1 MTNLRVF
8 SILYVMNHY
17 AKPNTTVFEKKS
29 TVKCYNVTGCCPNV
43 PFVTFRLGSIMIL
56 PGGNCDIFYDG
67 EASDHCFQFGPQPPN
82 QTKYVFEIDGHRCK
96 NIPELLEYAK
106 SLECRRLNLTQDE
119 VEFMDI

>member
-1 MTNLRVF
+1 
-8 SILYVMNHY
+8 MNHC
-17 AKPNTTVFEKKS
+17 ANQNTTVFEKMS
-29 TVKCYNVTGCCPNV
+29 TVKCYNVNGHRPDV
-43 PFVTFRLGSIMIL
+43 PFVTFKLGSIEIL
-56 PGGNCDIFYDG
+56 PSGNYDILYAEEADDG
-67 EASDHCFQFGPQPPN
+67 CFKFGPQAPN

>member
-1 MTNLRVF
+1 
-8 SILYVMNHY
+8 MNHY
-17 AKPNTTVFEKKS
+17 TKPNTTVFEK
-29 TVKCYNVTGCCPNV
+29 TPIVKCYNVNDCCPNV
-43 PFVTFRLGSIMIL
+43 PFVTFRLGSIKIF
-56 PGGNCDIFYDG
+56 PSGNYDIFYAEEADDG
-67 EASDHCFQFGPQPPN
+67 CFKFGPQAPN